1 MQQFGVTLNAG
12 SSRATTYLACLLAR
26 SCEGKKRGPPNRAAR
41 HYDLVTP
48 PPCLSNLA
56 AASAAARPGL
66 RWLVAD
72 ADVVDRV
79 IDSRGDGE
87 LGAAGLI
94 HVDGFAILGDN
105 RYGADVAAR

>member
-12 SSRATTYLACLLAR
+12 SSRATTYLACVLAR
-26 SCEGKKRGPPNRAAR
+26 SCEGKKEGGPPNRAAR

-48 PPCLSNLA
+48 PCLSNLA
-56 AASAAARPGL
+56 AASAAARLGL

-79 IDSRGDGE
+79 IDSRGEGE

-94 HVDGFAILGDN
+94 HFDGFAILGDN